1 MHDPSHPLSS
11 SASALC
17 LALVS
22 KATMVVLKLSL
33 SPLVPQTNLRG
44 FNKSSIAS
52 IASDSPIRLIS
63 LTVCQL
69 ISIER
74 LGCDQMFSME
84 TAFSGSSLSCT
95 ATQGDVKGV
104 NQGGF

>member
-17 LALVS
+17 SALVS
-22 KATMVVLKLSL
+22 KATMVVSKLSL

-44 FNKSSIAS
+44 FDNSSIAS
-52 IASDSPIRLIS
+52 IASDSPSRLIS
-63 LTVCQL
+63 LTICRL

-74 LGCDQMFSME
+74 LGCDQMFSIE
-84 TAFSGSSLSCT
+84 TAFSGSSLSRA

-104 NQGGF
+104 NRGGF